1 NRPRWRPRTSSWLAR
16 KHRSSPV
23 RPSTSMAGD
32 TSVRDNIHPTTPRA
46 PGHGPAEHQAP
57 GIAEFKAVASSVLE
71 YGKRHLA
78 LSTTP
83 ADDER
88 ADDERADD
96 GRGAKSQEREW
107 NRGRRALFQDTAPLP
122 VMAAAR
128 APAPVA
134 AHALGWARPSPRYA
148 GLGEE

>member
-1 NRPRWRPRTSSWLAR
+1 
-16 KHRSSPV
+16 
-23 RPSTSMAGD
+23 M
-32 TSVRDNIHPTTPRA
+32 RDNIHPTTPRV

-88 ADDERADD
+88 ADDERAGD
-96 GRGAKSQEREW
+96 GRGATSQEREW

-128 APAPVA
+128 APVA
-134 AHALGWARPSPRYA
+134 AHAVGWARPSPRYA
-148 GLGEE
+148 GLGEEEGAAPDADLLADAGGTLEHPSDPRRAGR